1 MKNIGDYFEQNN
13 KIKKIFP
20 LSVSAIIKNKGI

>member
-1 MKNIGDYFEQNN
+1 MKNIGDFEQSN